1 MNRILCLSAFIATAM
16 FFTSCNKDCICRYY
30 NDNDAVINTEVY
42 DADEISNAECADM
55 DGGTDVA
62 TEVGD
67 DMQVASHV
75 SCSASW

>member
-1 MNRILCLSAFIATAM
+1 MNKVLCFSVVIAVAM
-16 FFTSCNKDCICRYY
+16 FFASCNKDCICRYY
-30 NDNDAVINTEVY
+30 NSNNAVINTEVY
-42 DADEISNAECADM
+42 DSDEISNAECADM
-55 DGGTDVA
+55 DGEKDVT

>member
-1 MNRILCLSAFIATAM
+1 MNKVLCFSAFIAVAM
-16 FFTSCNKDCICRYY
+16 FFASCNKDCICRYY
-30 NDNDAVINTEVY
+30 NSNNAVINTEVY
-42 DADEISNAECADM
+42 DSDEISNAECADM
-55 DGGTDVA
+55 DGGQDVT

>member
-1 MNRILCLSAFIATAM
+1 MNKVLCFSVVIAAAM
-16 FFTSCNKDCICRYY
+16 FCASCNKDCICRYY
-30 NDNDAVINTEVY
+30 NSNDAIINTEVY
-42 DADEISNAECADM
+42 DGDEVSNSECADM
-55 DGGTDVA
+55 DGGKDVT

>member
-1 MNRILCLSAFIATAM
+1 MKRVLIISVVVAVAFCFM
-16 FFTSCNKDCICRYY
+16 SCNKDCICRYY
-30 NDNDAVINTEVY
+30 NSNEAIINTEVY

-55 DGGTDVA
+55 DGSKDVV

-67 DMQVASHV
+67 DTQVAAHV

>member
-1 MNRILCLSAFIATAM
+1 MNRVLYFSAFIAVAM
-16 FFTSCNKDCICRYY
+16 FFASCNKDCICRYY
-30 NDNDAVINTEVY
+30 NSNNTVINTEVY
-42 DADEISNAECADM
+42 DSDEISNAECADM
-55 DGGTDVA
+55 DGGKDVT